1 MTKNIN
7 IKDIPKSP
15 GVYIMRGYNNEI
27 LYIGKAKELKK
38 RISSYFANRS
48 NLTWKISILLTY
60 LTRIDYILTKSER
73 DALLLEQK
81 LIKHYQPKFN
91 TLWRDDKSYP
101 YIKITNELYPK
112 IYLTRKPA
120 QDGSKYYGPYP
131 KVSYIRWLLKF
142 IRKHFPIRTCK
153 YEITE
158 TKKPPLAKV
167 QSCLYYHIKECS
179 GPCMGKISPQEYK
192 KIVSNLQLFLSGR
205 YNKLISIWEKEM
217 ASAAASYNFEYAK
230 YLRDAIFAVRHLY
243 EKINI
248 YEISESEIEH
258 KISITK
264 TLESMKSVF
273 HLPRI
278 PIRIEAFDISNIFG
292 KEAVGSMVTF
302 ANGEPCKDSY
312 LRFKIKTVNEIN
324 DYAMLEE
331 VLMRRYTDRELTRR
345 KNLPLPDLI
354 LIDGGK
360 GHLNT
365 ALEVMK
371 KLNLDIPVISIAK
384 KEEKIFYLNEQ
395 SKLTYLPVENKEN
408 DAILQYIRRIRDEA
422 HRFAIS
428 YHKLLRKKYLFHEN
442 N

>member
-1 MTKNIN
+1 MTRNID
-7 IKDIPKSP
+7 IKDIPRSP
-15 GVYIMRGYNNEI
+15 GVYIMRGYNNEL

-38 RISSYFANRS
+38 RISSYFTNRS
-48 NLTWKISILLTY
+48 NLPWKTSILLTY

-73 DALLLEQK
+73 EALLLEQK

-112 IYLTRKPA
+112 IYLTRKLIP
-120 QDGSKYYGPYP
+120 DGSKYYGPYP

-179 GPCMGKISPQEYK
+179 GPCMGKVSPQEYK
-192 KIVSNLQLFLSGR
+192 KIVSHLQLFLSGK
-205 YNKLISIWEKEM
+205 YNKLISVWEKEM
-217 ASAAASYNFEYAK
+217 GQAAATYNFEYAK
-230 YLRDAIFAVRHLY
+230 YLRDAIFAVKHLY
-243 EKINI
+243 EKVNI

-258 KISITK
+258 KINITK
-264 TLESMKSVF
+264 TLESMKDVF
-273 HLPRI
+273 NLPRI
-278 PIRIEAFDISNIFG
+278 PTRIEAFDISNIFG
-292 KEAVGSMVTF
+292 REAVGSMVTF
-302 ANGEPCKDSY
+302 VNGEPCKDSY

-331 VLMRRYTDRELTRR
+331 VLTRRYTG
-345 KNLPLPDLI
+345 KNLLKKGDFPLPDLI
-354 LIDGGK
+354 IIDGGK
-360 GHLNT
+360 GHFNT
-365 ALEVMK
+365 ALEVIR
-371 KLNLDIPVISIAK
+371 KLQLDIPVISIAK
-384 KEEKIFYLNEQ
+384 KEERIFYLNEQ
-395 SKLTYLPVENKEN
+395 HELSCLPVENKRS
-408 DAILQYIRRIRDEA
+408 DDILQYIRRIRDEA

-428 YHKLLRKKYLFHEN
+428 YHKLLREKRLIQHT
-442 N
+442 

>member
-1 MTKNIN
+1 
-7 IKDIPKSP
+7 
-15 GVYIMRGYNNEI
+15 
-27 LYIGKAKELKK
+27 
-38 RISSYFANRS
+38 
-48 NLTWKISILLTY
+48 
-60 LTRIDYILTKSER
+60 
-73 DALLLEQK
+73 
-81 LIKHYQPKFN
+81 
-91 TLWRDDKSYP
+91 
-101 YIKITNELYPK
+101 
-112 IYLTRKPA
+112 
-120 QDGSKYYGPYP
+120 
-131 KVSYIRWLLKF
+131 
-142 IRKHFPIRTCK
+142 
-153 YEITE
+153 
-158 TKKPPLAKV
+158 
-167 QSCLYYHIKECS
+167 
-179 GPCMGKISPQEYK
+179 MGKISPQEYK